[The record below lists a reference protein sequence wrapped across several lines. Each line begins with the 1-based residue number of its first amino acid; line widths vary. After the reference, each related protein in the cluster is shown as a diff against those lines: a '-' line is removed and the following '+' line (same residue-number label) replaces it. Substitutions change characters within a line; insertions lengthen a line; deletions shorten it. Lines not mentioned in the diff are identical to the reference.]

1 MVFIHMELLYSVIR
15 TGAMISAF
23 LRPGGVFLPTMTET
37 TGQKLERY
45 LARAKMQQKELAAR
59 LGVEASY
66 VSRMVNDRIGWIH
79 GRYFGQIAAALAL
92 TDDEIRELNPAA
104 VVTFATQPIPV
115 PINPHPAR
123 PLPDALQEAVQLY
136 GKRFPELR
144 ESRWQQYL
152 AGFNWREGEP
162 EHPEAWLDLYRD
174 LSRAGIVPGSN

>member
-1 MVFIHMELLYSVIR
+1 
-15 TGAMISAF
+15 
-23 LRPGGVFLPTMTET
+23 MTET